1 MRRFP
6 DRRDGWY
13 YLPGDDGRLVKLPSV
28 TTVLSILAKP
38 QLVRWAAREVARAIL
53 EDPDRYSTVEA
64 AAAVPFQ
71 RQTEASTLGR
81 DVHRAIEAWSRG
93 EPVVSRDDGYMAAF
107 RRFLAVCQPV
117 VMYPEATVFS
127 LRHGYAGTTDLICQ
141 MGGETWILD
150 FKTSKAVY
158 YEYHLQT
165 EAYRNCEWLKTDDG
179 RIVEK
184 PEVQRTGVVLLRPE
198 GTYEFTETRGDFEL
212 FLHLLGAYRR
222 LKEVGQL

>member
-13 YLPGDDGRLVKLPSV
+13 YLPGDGDRLVKLPSV
-28 TTVLSILAKP
+28 TTVLSILNKP

-53 EDPDRYSTVEA
+53 EDPDRYSTVDA

-71 RQTEASTLGR
+71 RQSEASTVGR
-81 DVHRAIEAWSRG
+81 EVHRAIEAMSRG
-93 EPVVSRDDGYMAAF
+93 QEVDAGGSGYLAGF
-107 RRFLAVCQPV
+107 RRFLAVCQPKV
-117 VMYPEATVFS
+117 LYPEATVFS
-127 LRHGYAGTTDLICQ
+127 LRHGYAGTTDLICE

-165 EAYRNCEWLKTDDG
+165 AAYKHCELMKTDDG
-179 RIVEK
+179 RIVTK
-184 PEVQRTGVVLLRPE
+184 PEVHQTGVVLLRQD
-198 GTYEFTETRGDFEL
+198 GTYEFTQTQGDFEL
-212 FLHLLGAYRR
+212 FLHLLEAYKR
-222 LKEVGQL
+222 LKEAGQV